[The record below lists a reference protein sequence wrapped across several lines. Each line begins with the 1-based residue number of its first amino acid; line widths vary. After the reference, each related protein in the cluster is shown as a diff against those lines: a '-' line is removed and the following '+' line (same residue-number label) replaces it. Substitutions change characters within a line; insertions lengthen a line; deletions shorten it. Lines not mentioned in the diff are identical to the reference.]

1 MADWVGGV
9 FYSPD
14 MANTAIERLIELGY
28 PRESISVAVNGKT
41 RERFAGAAVDD
52 RAGNKAGRGA
62 VVGGAIGGTLG
73 LLLGAAAIVGSGGLA
88 APFVVGPLA
97 AAILAG
103 SAATAAAGT
112 AIGAVAGGIESE
124 QMTRWEQAAAE
135 GAIVLAIEPRPDD
148 VPKVREILGAEAR
161 QVVTSN
167 SPPRA

>member
-1 MADWVGGV
+1 MGDWVGGV

-14 MANTAIERLIELGY
+14 NANTAIERLIELGY
-28 PRESISVAVNGKT
+28 PREGISVAVSGQT

-62 VVGGAIGGTLG
+62 VVGGAVGGTLG
-73 LLLGAAAIVGSGGLA
+73 LLLGAAALVASGGLA
-88 APFVVGPLA
+88 AFVAGPLA
-97 AAILAG
+97 AAVVAG

-124 QMTRWEQAAAE
+124 QMTRWEQAASD
-135 GAIVLAIEPRPDD
+135 GAIVIAVEPRPDD
-148 VPKVREILGAEAR
+148 IPRAREILGAEAR

-167 SPPRA
+167 RPPRG